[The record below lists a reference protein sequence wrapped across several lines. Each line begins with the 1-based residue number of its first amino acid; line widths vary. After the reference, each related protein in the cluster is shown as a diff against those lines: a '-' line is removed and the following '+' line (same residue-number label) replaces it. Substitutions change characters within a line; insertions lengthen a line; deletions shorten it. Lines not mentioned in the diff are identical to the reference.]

1 MVDEAA
7 LERLKE
13 AEKRMRNLSR
23 MAHKV
28 AVMSGKGGVG
38 KSTVAVNLAY
48 SLRRLGARV
57 GLLDLDITNPNVPRM
72 AGVFDQRLTGD
83 ENTVYPVEADGV
95 KIVSTGLVQLA
106 ADTPFIGRGPWKIGV
121 MKQFLGDVSWGDLDY
136 LVMDL
141 PPGTSDE
148 PLSVSQEI
156 PQTQG
161 DGAVIVTTPQDVS
174 LMDIRKAVNFCKMV
188 QIPVIGI
195 VENMSGFTCP
205 NCKKR
210 HEIFKSGGGEETA
223 RKMGVPFLGRIPID
237 PAVALNGDK
246 GRPYVLAA
254 PESEAA
260 KGLLAIAKKVQ
271 AALEHPRPN

>member
-1 MVDEAA
+1 MVDEAT
-7 LERLKE
+7 LDRLKE
-13 AEKRMRNLSR
+13 AEKRKRNLSR
-23 MAHKV
+23 MAHKIT
-28 AVMSGKGGVG
+28 VMSGKGGVG

-48 SLRRLGARV
+48 SLRLLGSRV

-72 AGVFDQRLTGD
+72 AGIFDERLTGD
-83 ENTVYPVEADGV
+83 ESTVYPVEADGV
-95 KIVSTGLVQLA
+95 TIVSTGLVQLA

-136 LVMDL
+136 LIMDL

-156 PQTQG
+156 PQTER

-174 LMDIRKAVNFCKMV
+174 LMDIRKAVNFCRMV
-188 QIPVIGI
+188 KIPIIGI
-195 VENMSGFTCP
+195 VENMSGFKCP
-205 NCKKR
+205 DCGKR

-223 RKMGVPFLGRIPID
+223 KKMDVPFLGRIPID
-237 PAVALNGDK
+237 AAVALNGDRGK
-246 GRPYVLAA
+246 PYVIAA

-260 KGLLAIAKKVQ
+260 KAMIDV
-271 AALEHPRPN
+271 AARIHARFANP